1 MGTGAGLRVL
11 VAEKLAEG
19 GVEALAEH
27 FTVESGVGWSRDELL
42 AIRTWPPRKGIYGPR
57 WHEAYRPAADGKALV
72 FGHDAPGGLVRR
84 HRADGTPYLVG
95 LDTGC
100 VYGGELTAWIL
111 EEDRIVQV
119 AGQKAIETGP
129 PVASG

>member
-1 MGTGAGLRVL
+1 M
-11 VAEKLAEG
+11 
-19 GVEALAEH
+19 
-27 FTVESGVGWSRDELL
+27 
-42 AIRTWPPRKGIYGPR
+42 
-57 WHEAYRPAADGKALV
+57 
-72 FGHDAPGGLVRR
+72 RR